1 VLYLTKL
8 ATTPPYVKLFE
19 HTLRVYRACIAD
31 ILSIIYQLGHFLGK
45 TKTIAEA
52 GMLLN
57 CDLGESFGA
66 WTMGMDE
73 HVMPF
78 IDQAN
83 IACGFHAGDPIT
95 MRKTVRLAIS
105 HGVTLGAHPAYPDLQ
120 GFGRRSMVIH
130 PEEIT
135 ALVSYQVGAL
145 SHIAGTEGAELSYVK
160 PHGALYNDMMRNEEV
175 LEAVLKALSC
185 SPQALAL
192 MAMTTADNRTLKASC
207 QRHGVP
213 LILEAFADRAY
224 DDQGFIVSRAAPG
237 AVHKD
242 PDTILQQACDLAA
255 GRAIK
260 TITGNLVQLEADS
273 LCVHGDNADSV
284 EAVKAIRQALGERA

>member
-1 VLYLTKL
+1 
-8 ATTPPYVKLFE
+8 
-19 HTLRVYRACIAD
+19 
-31 ILSIIYQLGHFLGK
+31 
-45 TKTIAEA
+45 
-52 GMLLN
+52 MLLN

-145 SHIAGTEGAELSYVK
+145 SHIAGSEGGTLSYVK

-175 LEAVLKALSC
+175 LDAILKVLGC
-185 SPQALAL
+185 SPHPLSL
-192 MAMTTADNRTLKASC
+192 MAMTTADNQNIRAACL
-207 QRHGVP
+207 RHGVP

-224 DDQGFIVSRAAPG
+224 DDQGYIVSRTLPG

-242 PDTILQQACDLAA
+242 PDTILRQACDLAA
-255 GRAIK
+255 GRAIT
-260 TITGNLVQLEADS
+260 TITGSQLQLEADT
-273 LCVHGDNADSV
+273 LCVHGDNAESV
-284 EAVKAIRQALGERA
+284 EAVKAIRQALGARA